1 MCSSFWRRTAGLLAA
16 AVVYGSLSLSQG
28 AHAQIATPEQ
38 DRLLPRTLAAPADHQ
53 AAFDYV
59 RASVAARDYEAAI
72 AALERILFFNP
83 GLSRAKYEL
92 GVLYAYLKSHEMAVR
107 YFEDALAD
115 PGLDL
120 EVRKRIDF
128 ALPASRKELQ
138 QSRWYGVLQAGVR
151 YSSNPSGIPTSG
163 FIRSF
168 GVDIPTFNPFGRSGD
183 ASVFALA
190 QIMHVYDFRNQRGD
204 RWETNLLGYA
214 AQQFRIKEL
223 SVGFAEIAT
232 GPRLAVAPG
241 VLPGWTIRPYA
252 VAGVSSLDWDQYSSS
267 AGAGVTMRI
276 PVFAWA
282 EIEPGVEWRRVDV
295 KGQTLFAGQQA
306 LINTGSLFTASLS
319 GRVGLTEWATF
330 TGRVFYRRN
339 DGGNAIFSSDHIGAE
354 AAVRFDFDPW
364 LMDVGARWSA
374 TPFVRY
380 TQISFDAANP
390 IIDPAVVRRDQQ
402 WRAGLQLDMPLTPM
416 WGVNALVQYT
426 KHDSNL
432 PNFRASSWSVLAGP
446 TMRF

>member
-1 MCSSFWRRTAGLLAA
+1 MGRLQLQGRKLLLAILIA
-16 AVVYGSLSLSQG
+16 AGG
-28 AHAQIATPEQ
+28 APAGFAQIATPEQ
-38 DRLLPRTLAAPADHQ
+38 ERLLAPSLAAPGNHQ

-92 GVLYAYLKSHEMAVR
+92 GVLYAYLKSYEMAVR

-115 PGLDL
+115 PNLDT
-120 EVRKRIDF
+120 EMRSRIAF

-138 QSRWYGVLQAGVR
+138 QSRWYGVLQTGIR

-163 FIRSF
+163 LIRSF
-168 GVDIPTFNPFGRSGD
+168 GFDVPAFNPFGRSGD

-204 RWETNLLGYA
+204 RWETNVLGYA
-214 AQQFRIKEL
+214 AQQFRHKEL

-232 GPRLAVAPG
+232 GPRFALAPG
-241 VLPGWTIRPYA
+241 ALPGWTIRPYA
-252 VAGVSSLDWDQYSSS
+252 VAGVSSLDWDMYSSS
-267 AGAGVTMRI
+267 AGAGVTMNI

-282 EIEPGVEWRRVDV
+282 ALEPGVEWRRVEV
-295 KGQTLFAGQQA
+295 RGQTALAGQQV
-306 LINTGSLFTASLS
+306 LINTGSLFTASLA
-319 GRVGLTEWATF
+319 GRVGLTDWAVLS
-330 TGRVFYRRN
+330 GRVFWRRN
-339 DGGNAIFSSDHIGAE
+339 EGANAIFSSDHIGAE
-354 AAVRFDFDPW
+354 AALRVDFDP
-364 LMDVGARWSA
+364 LFLQLGARWSV

-390 IIDPAVVRRDQQ
+390 VIDPNIVRRDRQ
-402 WRAGLQLDMPLTPM
+402 WRTGAQLDMPLTPL
-416 WGVNALVQYT
+416 WGINALVQYT
-426 KHDSNL
+426 RHDSNL
-432 PNFRASSWSVLAGP
+432 ANYRASSWSVLAGP
-446 TMRF
+446 TIRF